1 MSIVTS
7 KLTLPRRFTQLDS
20 VWPAGLSR
28 RLGAMLYDGFLVTAI
43 WLAVTVAH
51 LAFFRFILGQQ
62 ADEIG
67 TTPFDIWSLRLMLLF
82 FVTLFFVYSWR
93 RGGMTLGMQAWRLRV
108 QTTDGYAISL
118 KQSLIRCVV
127 AWLSLAA
134 FGIGY
139 WWVLF
144 DRQRRSWPDIAS
156 NTQTVVLPK
165 K

>member
-1 MSIVTS
+1 MTS

>member
-1 MSIVTS
+1 MTSKVTS
-7 KLTLPRRFTQLDS
+7 PRRFTQLDS

-43 WLAVTVAH
+43 WIMVTVAH
-51 LAFFRFILGQQ
+51 LAFFRFVLGQQ

-82 FVTLFFVYSWR
+82 FVTLFFIYSWR

-108 QTTDGYAISL
+108 QTTDGHAITL
-118 KQSLIRCVV
+118 KQSLIRCVA

>member
-1 MSIVTS
+1 
-7 KLTLPRRFTQLDS
+7 
-20 VWPAGLSR
+20 
-28 RLGAMLYDGFLVTAI
+28 MLYDGFLVTAI

>member
-1 MSIVTS
+1 
-7 KLTLPRRFTQLDS
+7 
-20 VWPAGLSR
+20 
-28 RLGAMLYDGFLVTAI
+28 
-43 WLAVTVAH
+43 
-51 LAFFRFILGQQ
+51 
-62 ADEIG
+62 
-67 TTPFDIWSLRLMLLF
+67 
-82 FVTLFFVYSWR
+82 
-93 RGGMTLGMQAWRLRV
+93 MTLGMQAWRLRV
-108 QTTDGYAISL
+108 QTSDGYAISL

>member
-1 MSIVTS
+1 
-7 KLTLPRRFTQLDS
+7 
-20 VWPAGLSR
+20 
-28 RLGAMLYDGFLVTAI
+28 MLYDGFLVTAI

-118 KQSLIRCVV
+118 KQSLIRCMV

>member
-1 MSIVTS
+1 MTS
-7 KLTLPRRFTQLDS
+7 KLTPPRRFTQLDS

-51 LAFFRFILGQQ
+51 LVFFRFILGQQ

>member
-1 MSIVTS
+1 
-7 KLTLPRRFTQLDS
+7 
-20 VWPAGLSR
+20 
-28 RLGAMLYDGFLVTAI
+28 MLYDGFLVTAI
-43 WLAVTVAH
+43 WLAVTVVH
-51 LAFFRFILGQQ
+51 LAFFRFVLGQQ

-67 TTPFDIWSLRLMLLF
+67 TTQFDIWSLRLMLLF

-108 QTTDGYAISL
+108 QTTDGHAITL
-118 KQSLIRCVV
+118 KQSLVRCVA

>member
-1 MSIVTS
+1 
-7 KLTLPRRFTQLDS
+7 
-20 VWPAGLSR
+20 
-28 RLGAMLYDGFLVTAI
+28 MLYDGFLVTAI

-51 LAFFRFILGQQ
+51 LVFFRFILGQQ

>member
-1 MSIVTS
+1 
-7 KLTLPRRFTQLDS
+7 
-20 VWPAGLSR
+20 
-28 RLGAMLYDGFLVTAI
+28 
-43 WLAVTVAH
+43 
-51 LAFFRFILGQQ
+51 
-62 ADEIG
+62 
-67 TTPFDIWSLRLMLLF
+67 MLLF

-108 QTTDGYAISL
+108 QTTDGHAITL
-118 KQSLIRCVV
+118 KQSLVRCVT

>member
-1 MSIVTS
+1 MTSKVTS
-7 KLTLPRRFTQLDS
+7 PRRFTQLDS

-28 RLGAMLYDGFLVTAI
+28 RLGAMLYDGFLITAI
-43 WLAVTVAH
+43 WIMVTVAH
-51 LAFFRFILGQQ
+51 LAFFRFVLGQQ

-82 FVTLFFVYSWR
+82 FVTLFFIYSWR

-108 QTTDGYAISL
+108 QTTDGHAITL
-118 KQSLIRCVV
+118 KQSLIRCVT

>member
-1 MSIVTS
+1 MTP
-7 KLTLPRRFTQLDS
+7 PRRFTQLDS